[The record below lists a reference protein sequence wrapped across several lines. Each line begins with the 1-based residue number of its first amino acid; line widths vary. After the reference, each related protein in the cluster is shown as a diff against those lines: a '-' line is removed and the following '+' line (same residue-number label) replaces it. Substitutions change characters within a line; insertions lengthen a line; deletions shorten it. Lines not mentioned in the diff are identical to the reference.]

1 MNSEMTHKIWCPT
14 KLPVAFFLL
23 LTTVNTNPHLIKRKQ
38 HDEKYP
44 WHLHNRCNSDTN
56 TGRCKVVLLLIH
68 KTKGWNIWPQKT
80 CLGNNALTLPTRK
93 LRKLRK
99 VQFSLSCSVWSRY
112 FSKQFTA
119 ISVFVLN
126 ISFCACWVSFITVNS
141 CAGRSLIFL

>member
-80 CLGNNALTLPTRK
+80 CLGNNALLFLP
-93 LRKLRK
+93 
-99 VQFSLSCSVWSRY
+99 VSLESWEKSNSHYLVLFEADIFQNNLQPFLFLS
-112 FSKQFTA
+112 STSA
-119 ISVFVLN
+119 FVHAE
-126 ISFCACWVSFITVNS
+126 SP
-141 CAGRSLIFL
+141 SLQWTPALEEA

>member
-68 KTKGWNIWPQKT
+68 KTKGWNIWLQKT
-80 CLGNNALTLPTRK
+80 CLGNNALLFLP
-93 LRKLRK
+93 
-99 VQFSLSCSVWSRY
+99 VSLESWEKSNSHYLVLFEADIFQNNLQPFLFLS
-112 FSKQFTA
+112 STSA
-119 ISVFVLN
+119 FVHAE
-126 ISFCACWVSFITVNS
+126 SP
-141 CAGRSLIFL
+141 SLQWTPALEEA